1 MAVLCHYR
9 CPNHNRAEN
18 SRFWSSGCSHERLI
32 EIPPDEESV
41 KLSAVSEFLKA
52 RDFLLHVGNYQEAK
66 EGFAW
71 PKPKDFNWALD
82 HFDTLAERCTN
93 PALIYIDDSGVNE
106 KISFQRLRERS
117 GRVANLLR
125 SIGLR
130 KGERIMLMMNNS
142 VELFESFLGAMKA
155 GCVIIPASTL
165 LTPDDISDRI
175 VRGKVRCIIVASE
188 FTQKIEAGTS
198 SFGTSLSKV
207 SVRGGRKNWV
217 DYSEADSQPSAF
229 KSDQKCSLNDELLIY
244 FTSGTTAR
252 PKLVSHTYGS
262 YPIGHLTT
270 MYWIGL
276 GRRGDRHYNI
286 SAPGWAK
293 HAWSTIF
300 SVWNAEATSFVYN
313 YTGRF
318 DHKKVLK
325 LIEDHEIS
333 TLCAPP
339 TVWRFM
345 LLEDMKKYSFSLREA
360 VSAGEPL
367 NPEIIQKV
375 KEATGLTIREGYG
388 QTETTLQIGVFPGM
402 NVKPGSMGVE
412 APGFTV
418 NVLDDQFRPAPQDS
432 EGAIAIKV
440 KPEGPMGLMTGYIDP
455 PHKNAEVFV
464 GDWYLTGDVA
474 YRDKEGCFWFVGRS
488 DDVFKSSDYRIS
500 PFELESEL
508 IAHQSV
514 AEVAVIA
521 SPDQL
526 RGFVPKAFL
535 MLKPGIIP
543 SQELALN
550 IFKFTRDK
558 IAPYRRPRMIQFMP
572 ELPKTISG
580 KIKRADLRK
589 HESELRSR
597 KGRDENEY
605 FESNF
610 SDELRMQRK

>member
-1 MAVLCHYR
+1 MTTPR
-9 CPNHNRAEN
+9 
-18 SRFWSSGCSHERLI
+18 
-32 EIPPDEESV
+32 
-41 KLSAVSEFLKA
+41 EFLKA
-52 RDFLLHVGNYQEAK
+52 RDFLLTAKNYREAK
-66 EGFAW
+66 DEFVW
-71 PKPKDFNWALD
+71 PTPAEFNWALD
-82 HFDTLAERCTN
+82 YFDTLAEKCAN
-93 PALIYIDDSGVNE
+93 PALVYVDDIGSME
-106 KISFQRLRERS
+106 KVSFQRLKERS
-117 GRVANLLR
+117 ARVANLLKTA
-125 SIGLR
+125 GLK
-130 KGERIMLMMNNS
+130 KGERIMLMMPNS
-142 VELFESFLGAMKA
+142 IELFESFLGAMKA

-165 LTPDDISDRI
+165 LTPEDIADRVI
-175 VRGKVRCIIVASE
+175 RGKVRCIVAGAE
-188 FTQKIEAGTS
+188 FAQKVNVGTS
-198 SFGTSLSKV
+198 SAGISIHKV
-207 SVRGGRKNWV
+207 SVGEAQKGWIE
-217 DYSEADSQPSAF
+217 YSEADSQSSDFRPEQSA
-229 KSDQKCSLNDELLIY
+229 SLRDESLIY
-244 FTSGTTAR
+244 FTSGTTAK
-252 PKLVSHTYGS
+252 PKLVSHTCRS

-276 GRRGDRHYNI
+276 KKGDQHYNV

-313 YTGRF
+313 YSGRF
-318 DHKKVLK
+318 DHRKVLK
-325 LIEDHEIS
+325 LIEKHEIS

-339 TVWRFM
+339 TVWRFL
-345 LLEDMKKYSFSLREA
+345 LLEDMSKYSFSLREV

-367 NPEIIQKV
+367 NPKIIQKV
-375 KEATGLTIREGYG
+375 KDATGLTIREGYG

-418 NVLDDQFRPAPQDS
+418 NVLDDRFQPAPQNA

-440 KPEGPMGLMTGYIDP
+440 KPERPIGLMTGYIDP

-508 IAHQSV
+508 MAHQSV
-514 AEVAVIA
+514 VEVAVVA

-535 MLKPGIIP
+535 MLKPGTVP
-543 SQELALN
+543 SRELALD
-550 IFKFTRDK
+550 IFRFTRDK
-558 IAPYRRPRMIQFMP
+558 IAPYRRPRIVQFMT

-580 KIKRADLRK
+580 KIKRTDLRK
-589 HESELRSR
+589 YEHELRER
-597 KGRDENEY
+597 NARDENEY
-605 FESNF
+605 FEADFSN
-610 SDELRMQRK
+610 ELRIQRR